1 MAVGMH
7 TRPPTKLSF
16 VGAFSSSNW
25 VIYRPMNNSAGS
37 KRTSSKRTQ
46 ARATS
51 TEAGADRPRL
61 PQARSVQ
68 RQQERRQRVHT
79 APARMARSFVT
90 LPQKIN
96 PLATVISIVLVIFL
110 ALSIATP
117 LRNYFEQRAEI
128 ARLDEK
134 IHAQEQ
140 RKNELTDELNRYN
153 NEDYIK
159 EQARTRL
166 GLIEPG
172 ESAYRI
178 ISPRIKSTAPGEGV
192 NGDDE
197 KQQGEREWYQKLWDS
212 LSVPEPTEE
221 QIQQEQQQNHL
232 PTIPDPNQPK
242 PDQGQQPP
250 QQQQPAPPAAPAP
263 AQP

>member
-1 MAVGMH
+1 M
-7 TRPPTKLSF
+7 TK
-16 VGAFSSSNW
+16 
-25 VIYRPMNNSAGS
+25 SA
-37 KRTSSKRTQ
+37 SSKRTKGRI
-46 ARATS
+46 AETDS
-51 TEAGADRPRL
+51 GADRPRL

-79 APARMARSFVT
+79 APARMARNFVA

-134 IHAQEQ
+134 IQSQEQ
-140 RKNELTDELNRYN
+140 RKRELTDELNRYH

-172 ESAYRI
+172 ESAFRI
-178 ISPRIKSTAPGEGV
+178 ISPRIKSTAPGETV
-192 NGDDE
+192 AEDDPN
-197 KQQGEREWYQKLWDS
+197 QQGEREWYQKLWDS
-212 LSVPEPTEE
+212 LSVPEPTPEE
-221 QIQQEQQQNHL
+221 IKQEQEQSHLPTLPGPNEEKKQQEQQ
-232 PTIPDPNQPK
+232 
-242 PDQGQQPP
+242 
-250 QQQQPAPPAAPAP
+250 APAP
-263 AQP
+263 AEN

>member
-1 MAVGMH
+1 M
-7 TRPPTKLSF
+7 
-16 VGAFSSSNW
+16 GAFSLPNW
-25 VIYRPMNNSAGS
+25 VFYKPMSKTAGS

-51 TEAGADRPRL
+51 SEAGADRPRL

-79 APARMARSFVT
+79 APSRFARSFVS
-90 LPQKIN
+90 LPQRIN
-96 PLATVISIVLVIFL
+96 PLATVIATVLVIFL

-178 ISPRIKSTAPGEGV
+178 ISPRIKSTAPGDGVTGDEG
-192 NGDDE
+192 
-197 KQQGEREWYQKLWDS
+197 QQGEREWYQKLWDS
-212 LSVPEPTEE
+212 LSVPEPTPE

-232 PTIPDPNQPK
+232 PTIPGPDQPK
-242 PDQGQQPP
+242 PPQDQQSQQPE
-250 QQQQPAPPAAPAP
+250 QPAPAGEPAP